1 MLRQSI
7 LSVSICLVLSACSHQ
22 PAKSMSNQLSSIPT
36 AETQIKNVDNP
47 LLQASSLPDQ
57 APPFNKI
64 KDSDYLPALRQGMA
78 EEIKMIDAIANNP
91 KPPTFEN
98 TLVAMEQSGEIL
110 SRVSSIFTGVNQAD
124 TNPERQKIMETFMPE
139 LVAHQDAI
147 NLNPKL
153 FARIKTLYDQRDTLN
168 LDPQQRRLLTVTYD
182 NFVQAGAQLSEA
194 DKSRLTQ
201 MNIEETN
208 LTTQFHAHLVAATN
222 AAAVVVKDR
231 ARLDGLSED
240 DVVAAKEAANARGL
254 TDQYVLVLQNTTQQP
269 ELASLKDRSLRAE
282 ILHASEKR
290 AERNDENDTRKIVA
304 RIAQLHAQKAKLL
317 GYNNYAEYAM
327 AAEMAHSPE
336 AVANLFAK
344 IVPAAT
350 QKARHEAKD
359 IQKVIDAQRG
369 GFKLTAADWNFYA
382 DQVRK
387 QKYNYNAADV
397 KPYLEINTVLE
408 NGVFFAANQL
418 YGLTFKQRTDIP
430 TYHPD
435 MKVYEVFDKDGSS
448 LALFY
453 TDYYKRDSKSGGA
466 WMNDFV
472 NQNGLTGQKPIV
484 YNVCNFAKP
493 APGQPTLL
501 NFDDVITMFHEFGH
515 ALHGM
520 LSNVRYPKLAGTST
534 PPDFVEFPS
543 QFNER
548 WALDPKVLANY
559 AKHYQTGEPMPQ
571 ALVDKVRKASTFNQ
585 GYATTEYVAAALLDI
600 AWHSLPADA
609 PLQDVNSFEEQAL
622 KHYHLDLKQVPP
634 RYHTSYFDHIWSN
647 SYAASY
653 YAYLWSEILA
663 DDAYAWFKEHGGLTR
678 ENGEKFRHD
687 ILSRGNSVDLKQL
700 YRDFRGRDAKTDALL
715 QQRGLH

>member
-1 MLRQSI
+1 MSRQSI

-22 PAKSMSNQLSSIPT
+22 QANSMSNQLSSNPP
-36 AETQIKNVDNP
+36 AEVQVKHVDNP
-47 LLQASSLPDQ
+47 LLHPSTLPDQ
-57 APPFNKI
+57 APPFNQI
-64 KDSDYLPALRQGMA
+64 TDSDYLPALRQGMA
-78 EEIKMIDAIANNP
+78 EEVKKIDAIATNP
-91 KPPTFEN
+91 EPPTFDN
-98 TLVAMEQSGEIL
+98 TLVAMEHSGEML
-110 SRVSSIFTGVNQAD
+110 ARVSNIFMGVNQAD
-124 TNPERQKIMETFMPE
+124 TNPERQKILETVMPE
-139 LVAHQDAI
+139 LAAHQDAI
-147 NLNPKL
+147 NLNAQL
-153 FARIKTLYDQRDTLN
+153 FARIKALYDKRDRLN
-168 LDPQQRRLLTVTYD
+168 LDPQQRRLLTVTYE
-182 NFVQAGAQLSEA
+182 NFVQSGAQLSET
-194 DKSRLTQ
+194 DKRLLTQ

-208 LTTQFHAHLVAATN
+208 LTTQFHARLVAATN
-222 AAAVVVKDR
+222 AAAVVVTDR
-231 ARLDGLSED
+231 ARLDGLSEED
-240 DVVAAKEAANARGL
+240 IEAAKEAANARGL
-254 TDQYVLVLQNTTQQP
+254 TGQYVFVLQNTTQQP
-269 ELASLKDRSLRAE
+269 ELSSLKDRALRAE
-282 ILHASEKR
+282 ILNASVRR
-290 AERNDENDTRKIVA
+290 AEKNDANDTRKIVA

-327 AAEMAHSPE
+327 TAEMAHSPE
-336 AVANLFAK
+336 AVARLFSK

-350 QKARHEAKD
+350 QKARREARD
-359 IQKVIDAQRG
+359 IQKVIDSQGG

-387 QKYNYNAADV
+387 QKFNYNAADV

-408 NGVFFAANQL
+408 KGVFYAANQL

-435 MKVYEVFDKDGSS
+435 MKVYEVFDKDGTS
-448 LALFY
+448 LAIFY

-466 WMNDFV
+466 WMNSFA

-484 YNVCNFAKP
+484 YNVCNFSKP

-501 NFDDVITMFHEFGH
+501 SFDDVITMFHEFGH

-520 LSNVRYPKLAGTST
+520 LSNVRYPKLSGTNT

-559 AKHYQTGEPMPQ
+559 AKHYQTGKPMPQ

-585 GYATTEYVAAALLDI
+585 GYATTEYVASALLDI

-609 PLQDVNSFEEQAL
+609 PLQDVNQFEDQAL
-622 KHYHLDLKQVPP
+622 KHYHLDMPQVPP

-647 SYAASY
+647 SYAAGY

-678 ENGEKFRHD
+678 ENGEKFRQD
-687 ILSRGNSVDLKQL
+687 ILSRGNSVDLKEL